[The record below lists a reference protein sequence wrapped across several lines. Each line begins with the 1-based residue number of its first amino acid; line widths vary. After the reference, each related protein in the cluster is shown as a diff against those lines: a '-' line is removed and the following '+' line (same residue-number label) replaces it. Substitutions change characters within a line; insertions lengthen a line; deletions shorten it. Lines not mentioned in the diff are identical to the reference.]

1 MKIKRYKKDVVI
13 KNTRKLGKVFYGF
26 IFVILIAIFAVIA
39 ISTIKLPG
47 NYKLLVVESGS
58 MQPAISQGSVIV
70 IKPQDNYRKND
81 VITALDSPVSKV
93 SVTHRIVG
101 IINTGKYTLYTTKGD
116 ANKTSDTETR
126 LKQNVIG
133 KVLFSIPFV
142 GFLVNFAKTKEG
154 LILLVVI
161 PVTLIIYSEILNI
174 KNEFKKLLNMKK
186 KKKQLDQKKFKEEIE
201 KKLMSLEKNV
211 IQI

>member
-13 KNTRKLGKVFYGF
+13 KNSRKIGKFFYGL
-26 IFVILIAIFAVIA
+26 IFVVLIAIFAIIA

-70 IKPQDNYRKND
+70 IKQQDNYSKND

-101 IINTGKYTLYTTKGD
+101 ITNTGKFTIYTTKGD
-116 ANKTSDTETR
+116 ANQTADTETR

-142 GFLVNFAKTKEG
+142 GFFVNFAKTKEG
-154 LILLVVI
+154 LILLVVV

-174 KNEFKKLLNMKK
+174 KNEVKNLLNLRKR
-186 KKKQLDQKKFKEEIE
+186 KKQLDQKKFREEIE
-201 KKLMSLEKNV
+201 KRLMSLEKNV

>member
-26 IFVILIAIFAVIA
+26 IFVILITIFAVIA

-70 IKPQDNYRKND
+70 IKPQDNYIKND
-81 VITALDSPVSKV
+81 VITALDSASSKV
-93 SVTHRIVG
+93 SVTHRIVE
-101 IINTGKYTLYTTKGD
+101 ITNTGKYTLYTTKGD
-116 ANKTSDTETR
+116 ANKTADTETR

-133 KVLFSIPFV
+133 KVLFSIPVV
-142 GFLVNFAKTKEG
+142 GYFVNFAKTKEG

-174 KNEFKKLLNMKK
+174 KNEFKKLLNMRKR
-186 KKKQLDQKKFKEEIE
+186 KKQLDQKKFKEEIE
-201 KKLMSLEKNV
+201 KKLMSLKKNV

>member
-26 IFVILIAIFAVIA
+26 IFVVLIAIFAVIA

-58 MQPAISQGSVIV
+58 MQPSISQGSVIV
-70 IKPQDNYRKND
+70 IKPQDNYSKND
-81 VITALDSPVSKV
+81 VITALDSSVSKV

-116 ANKTSDTETR
+116 ANKTADTETR

-142 GFLVNFAKTKEG
+142 GFFVNFAKTKEG

-174 KNEFKKLLNMKK
+174 KNEFRNLLKMRK